1 MTQDIAG
8 LKEHNSEKSQSWA
21 RPEVPALDTKT
32 ENLIFQQIEVEEGT
46 LNGHPA
52 VKLFGVTEV
61 NQLLFSGVNY

>member
-8 LKEHNSEKSQSWA
+8 LKENNSEKSQSWA
-21 RPEVPALDTKT
+21 RPQLKALDPKT

-46 LNGHPA
+46 LSGQPA

-61 NQLLFSGVNY
+61 NEKLS